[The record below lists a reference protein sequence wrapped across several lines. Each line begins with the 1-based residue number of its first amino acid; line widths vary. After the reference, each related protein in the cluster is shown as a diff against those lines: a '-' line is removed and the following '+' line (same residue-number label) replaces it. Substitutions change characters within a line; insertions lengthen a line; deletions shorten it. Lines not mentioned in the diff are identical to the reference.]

1 MVYKTVL
8 SFRNNLGSQ
17 ILRSFELVDVQ
28 IRVWRSQPAVVS
40 LTQASKNYGDRALEE
55 EAAKMVDKMDAKM
68 AALFINPPWK
78 RSSTRA
84 SR

>member
-1 MVYKTVL
+1 MVFKTVQ

-55 EAAKMVDKMDAKM
+55 EAAKMIAKM

>member
-1 MVYKTVL
+1 MQ
-8 SFRNNLGSQ
+8 SFRNDLGSQ

-55 EAAKMVDKMDAKM
+55 EAAKMVDKMDVKM
-68 AALFINPPWK
+68 VANMVALFINPPWK

>member
-1 MVYKTVL
+1 MVYKTSQ
-8 SFRNNLGSQ
+8 SFRNDLGSQ

-28 IRVWRSQPAVVS
+28 IRVWRSQLAVVS

-55 EAAKMVDKMDAKM
+55 EAVKMVDKMD
-68 AALFINPPWK
+68 ALFINPPWK

-84 SR
+84 FR